1 MDEQQESKD
10 ELRGYKFCIIPC
22 VAVEL
27 LPKIGTTAY
36 AVLGVLAYH
45 ANNKSSVC
53 WPSWKRIA
61 AMVGVSRKTVY
72 TALKTL
78 EVNGLIMAARRF
90 GENGQISNSYKILFG
105 DEEQDGEIK

>member
-1 MDEQQESKD
+1 MDERQENTD
-10 ELRGYKFCIIPC
+10 ELRGYKFCIIPS

-53 WPSWKRIA
+53 RPA
-61 AMVGVSRKTVY
+61 ACWRYRG
-72 TALKTL
+72 
-78 EVNGLIMAARRF
+78 G
-90 GENGQISNSYKILFG
+90 
-105 DEEQDGEIK
+105 